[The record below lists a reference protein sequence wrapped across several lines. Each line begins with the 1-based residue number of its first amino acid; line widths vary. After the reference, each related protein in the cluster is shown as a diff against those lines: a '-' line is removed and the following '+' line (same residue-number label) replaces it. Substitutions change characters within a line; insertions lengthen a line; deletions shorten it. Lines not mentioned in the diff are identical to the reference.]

1 MTSVR
6 KLNNNLQSVPNP
18 YSNRMPVIH
27 PAQFYGRYDDI
38 LHVAQHI
45 RDWQIFAISGEPRI
59 GKTSFLYFL
68 VHPDGARILPD
79 FSAYIGDPMDYLF
92 VLVELQRLP
101 RRRGLEFWRYL
112 FDRLV
117 EEARREGIET
127 EDMLA
132 EYESSQESGSDSYEV
147 QAGFESYLKQ
157 LKRKVALLFDDFD
170 IVINDFERTE
180 VIQVT
185 DKLRTLKETPDLSS
199 KLNYIIASTDPLVR
213 LFEATAIVNPS
224 ALINIIIPAPPLGL
238 LEQDAVDELIQ
249 DPLQTGGTIEQF
261 TRDDIAFIKRLA
273 GRHPDFL
280 KISCYY
286 LFEARRQ
293 GYVKYDDVQQSI
305 ENDAHLRW
313 LMNGLWERMKQAE
326 ALEDLPLREVL
337 LQVAH
342 GQNPTNPRAFRDLLM
357 RGLIDD
363 STSPPRI
370 FADLFCS
377 FILQPKLTAVEP
389 DKPVFT
395 SLESKL
401 YSYLLEHA
409 EQTCTRQ
416 ELQKAIWGNK
426 IPSSPDALEQ
436 LVKRVRKKIEANPE
450 QPMYLLNVR
459 GQGYLLRHGRQ
470 GT

>member
-1 MTSVR
+1 MTSLQ
-6 KLNNNLQSVPNP
+6 KLNSNLQSVPNP
-18 YSNRMPVIH
+18 YGSRMPVID
-27 PAQFYGRYDDI
+27 PSQFYGRYDDI
-38 LHVAQHI
+38 LRVALHI

-59 GKTSFLYFL
+59 GKTSLLYFL
-68 VHPDGARILPD
+68 VHPGGARILPE
-79 FSAYIGDPMDYLF
+79 FSAYIGDPTDYLF

-101 RRRGLEFWRYL
+101 RRQGLEFWRYV

-117 EEARREGIET
+117 EEARQEDIET
-127 EDMLA
+127 EDMRA
-132 EYESSQESGSDSYEV
+132 EYKSSQDSGSDSYEV
-147 QAGFESYLKQ
+147 QTGFESYLKQ
-157 LKRKVALLFDDFD
+157 VPRKVVLLFDDFD
-170 IVINDFERTE
+170 IVINDFDQAE

-185 DKLRTLKETPDLSS
+185 DKLRTLKETPDLRS
-199 KLNYIIASTDPLVR
+199 KLHYIIASTDPLVR
-213 LFEATAIVNPS
+213 LFETKGIANPS
-224 ALINIIIPAPPLGL
+224 ALFNIIIPAPPLGL

-249 DPLQTGGTIEQF
+249 YPLQTGGAIEQF
-261 TRDDIAFIKRLA
+261 TRDDVAFIKRLA

-286 LFEARRQ
+286 LFAARYQ
-293 GYVKYDDVQQSI
+293 GQDGYGDVRQSI
-305 ENDAHLRW
+305 ENDPPLHW
-313 LMNGLWERMKQAE
+313 LMNRLWERMQRAE
-326 ALEDLPLREVL
+326 ELEDLPLREVL
-337 LQVAH
+337 LQVAQ
-342 GQNPTNPRAFRDLLM
+342 GQSPTNPRAFRELLM

-377 FILQPKLTAVEP
+377 FILQPKLSAVEP

-401 YSYLLEHA
+401 YNYLLEHA
-409 EQTCTRQ
+409 EQTCSRQ